1 MASGTKSTGASSVRF
16 GPCGASRGG
25 VVTRLRALTPDEQA
39 LDLDRLLA
47 ANARARRRALAAASR
62 RGVVAVIRAQRLT
75 GPAAWLALAVH
86 AQAVTR

>member
-1 MASGTKSTGASSVRF
+1 MS
-16 GPCGASRGG
+16 PLEQL
-25 VVTRLRALTPDEQA
+25 LR
-39 LDLDRLLA
+39 
-47 ANARARRRALAAASR
+47 ANARARRRALADASR

>member
-1 MASGTKSTGASSVRF
+1 MLPS
-16 GPCGASRGG
+16 
-25 VVTRLRALTPDEQA
+25 LRAVLTLRRQQ
-39 LDLDRLLA
+39 LLR

-62 RGVVAVIRAQRLT
+62 RGVVAVIAAQRLT

>member
-1 MASGTKSTGASSVRF
+1 MLPS
-16 GPCGASRGG
+16 
-25 VVTRLRALTPDEQA
+25 LRAVLTLRRLVA
-39 LDLDRLLA
+39 LR

>member
-1 MASGTKSTGASSVRF
+1 MT
-16 GPCGASRGG
+16 
-25 VVTRLRALTPDEQA
+25 RALTPDEQA

>member
-1 MASGTKSTGASSVRF
+1 MLPS
-16 GPCGASRGG
+16 
-25 VVTRLRALTPDEQA
+25 LRAVLTLRRQQ
-39 LDLDRLLA
+39 LLR
-47 ANARARRRALAAASR
+47 ANARARRRALADASR

>member
-1 MASGTKSTGASSVRF
+1 MSALEQL
-16 GPCGASRGG
+16 
-25 VVTRLRALTPDEQA
+25 LR
-39 LDLDRLLA
+39 
-47 ANARARRRALAAASR
+47 ANARARRRALADASR